1 MPPRSTFNQPNENK
15 LKLASFHVSGRA
27 TYGAVQTGGIVDLGK
42 QLGSRY
48 PDLRSLLAANHGIE
62 EARKLSAVPPDV
74 SLDEARFLP
83 VIPNPG
89 KIWCIGVNYAD
100 HLEETKIER
109 AAHPTV
115 FMRYAQSQIG
125 HGEAMLLPPEAS
137 DFDFEGEVAL
147 VIGRG
152 GRRIEPQ
159 NAWQHIAGYAAY
171 NDGSLRDW
179 QFHTTQWAPGKNF
192 AATGAFGPWMT
203 TADELD
209 PESQPLQLTTRLN
222 GEVVQ
227 HSDTSKLI
235 FSIPE
240 ILAYCSTLLPLD
252 PGDVIVTGTPGGVG
266 MARTPKLFMKPGDV
280 VEVEVSGVGTL
291 RNNVRAE
298 FPA

>member
-1 MPPRSTFNQPNENK
+1 
-15 LKLASFHVSGRA
+15 LKLASFVAAGRA
-27 TYGAVQTGGIVDLGK
+27 TYGVVQPEGIVDLGK
-42 QLGSRY
+42 RLGSRY
-48 PDLRSLLAANHGIE
+48 PGLRSLLAAEQGLS
-62 EARKLSAVPPDV
+62 EARECAKLRPDTRI
-74 SLDEARFLP
+74 DAARFLP
-83 VIPNPG
+83 VIPDPG

-100 HLEETKIER
+100 HLEETRIQR

-115 FMRYAQSQIG
+115 FMRYAQSQAG
-125 HGEAMLLPPEAS
+125 HLEDLLLPPEAS
-137 DFDFEGEVAL
+137 EFDFEGEVAL
-147 VIGRG
+147 VIGLG
-152 GRRIEPQ
+152 GRRIAPDQ
-159 NAWQHIAGYAAY
+159 AWQHIAGYAAY

-192 AATGAFGPWMT
+192 AATGGFGPWLT

-209 PESQPLQLTTRLN
+209 PQAQPLLLTTRLN

-240 ILAYCSTLLPLD
+240 IVAYCSTLLPLD

-266 MARTPKLFMKPGDV
+266 MARSPKLFMKPGDV

-291 RNNVRAE
+291 RNTVRAE
-298 FPA
+298 SAA